1 MEELGAHA
9 PQLLCVLGNQLS
21 CTSLLLAQLL
31 GMVEA
36 ISMLL
41 APILNVISLRLLE
54 PNTNKKV
61 QALKVKHSSDF
72 TELGTNHSVE
82 EDRVISTM
90 KEKRKERIDQ
100 SVNRKTKST
109 SKKQEKREQGGKGF
123 Q

>member
-61 QALKVKHSSDF
+61 QALKVKQSSGF
-72 TELGTNHSVE
+72 AEL
-82 EDRVISTM
+82 
-90 KEKRKERIDQ
+90 
-100 SVNRKTKST
+100 
-109 SKKQEKREQGGKGF
+109 
-123 Q
+123 

>member
-41 APILNVISLRLLE
+41 APILNVISLRLLDL
-54 PNTNKKV
+54 NTNKHA
-61 QALKVKHSSDF
+61 QALKIKHSSDF
-72 TELGTNHSVE
+72 TEL
-82 EDRVISTM
+82 
-90 KEKRKERIDQ
+90 
-100 SVNRKTKST
+100 
-109 SKKQEKREQGGKGF
+109 
-123 Q
+123 